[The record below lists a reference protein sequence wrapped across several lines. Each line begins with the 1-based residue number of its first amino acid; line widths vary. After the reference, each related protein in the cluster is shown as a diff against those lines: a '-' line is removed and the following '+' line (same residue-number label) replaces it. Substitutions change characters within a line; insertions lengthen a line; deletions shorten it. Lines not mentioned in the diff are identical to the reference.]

1 MSRTLVAIVLSTF
14 MAVSHVY
21 ANNSASPPAHTGFAV
36 IKTAKVT
43 VREGLVYAGG
53 SFGQEADSNFSAI
66 LVKHNDDLLL
76 FDTGLGR
83 MIAEQYQQDMPLWL
97 RPLFRYEEPVV
108 PARAQLDHAGFAPI
122 KQIILSHSH
131 WDHASAISD
140 FPEAQVWVAP
150 EEMAVIRQPQSALGS
165 AWPSQVSAKSINWR
179 EIGFKPEPHEGF
191 ARSLD
196 VFDDKAVVLVPLYGH
211 TPGSIG
217 MFVTVDSGKRY
228 FFVGDVI
235 WRAAALK
242 EGKPKFWPA
251 SVLVDDNTE
260 KTQQIINTIR
270 ELIKKNP
277 DIIVVPAHDGTLQN
291 KLGYFPAW
299 VK

>member
-14 MAVSHVY
+14 MAVSHVH
-21 ANNSASPPAHTGFAV
+21 ANNSVSPPAHTGFAV
-36 IKTAKVT
+36 IKTAKLA

-53 SFGQEADSNFSAI
+53 SLGKEIDSNFSAI
-66 LVKHNDDLLL
+66 LVKHKDDLLL
-76 FDTGLGR
+76 FDTGLGSK
-83 MIAEQYQQDMPLWL
+83 ISEQYRQDMPLWQ
-97 RPLFRYEEPVV
+97 RPLFRYEDPVV
-108 PARAQLDHAGFAPI
+108 PARTQLDHAGFAPV

-150 EEMAVIRQPQSALGS
+150 EEMAVIRHPRSTLGG
-165 AWPSQVSAKSINWR
+165 AWPSQVAAKSIVWR
-179 EIGFKPEPHEGF
+179 ELGFKPEPYEGF

-196 VFDDKAVVLVPLYGH
+196 IFNDKAVVLVPLYGH

-228 FFVGDVI
+228 FFVGDVV
-235 WRAAALK
+235 WKAAALK

-260 KTQQIINTIR
+260 KTQQTIDTISK
-270 ELIKKNP
+270 LIKNNP
-277 DIIVVPAHDGTLQN
+277 DIVVVPAHDSAVQN

>member
-1 MSRTLVAIVLSTF
+1 MSRTLVAIVLSTL
-14 MAVSHVY
+14 MAVSNALAATLV
-21 ANNSASPPAHTGFAV
+21 SPPEKVGFAV
-36 IKTAKVT
+36 IKTAKLS

-53 SFGQEADSNFSAI
+53 SFGKEADSNFSAI
-66 LVKHNDDLLL
+66 LVKHKDDMLL

-83 MIAEQYQQDMPLWL
+83 KISEQYRQDMPMWL
-97 RPLFRYEEPVV
+97 RPVFRYEEPVA
-108 PARAQLDHAGFAPI
+108 PARTQLDHAGFAPV
-122 KQIILSHSH
+122 KRIILSHSH

-150 EEMAVIRQPQSALGS
+150 EEMAVIRQPQSTLGS

-179 EIGFKPEPHEGF
+179 EIGFTPEPYEGF

-196 VFDDKAVVLVPLYGH
+196 IFDDKTVVLVPLYGH

-217 MFVTVDSGKRY
+217 MFVTVDSGTRY
-228 FFVGDVI
+228 FFVGDVV

-242 EGKPKFWPA
+242 ESKPKFWPA
-251 SVLVDDNTE
+251 RALVDDNAE
-260 KTQQIINTIR
+260 RTQQTINTIS
-270 ELIKKNP
+270 ELIKNNP
-277 DIIVVPAHDGTLQN
+277 GTVVVPAHDGAVQN

-299 VK
+299 VH